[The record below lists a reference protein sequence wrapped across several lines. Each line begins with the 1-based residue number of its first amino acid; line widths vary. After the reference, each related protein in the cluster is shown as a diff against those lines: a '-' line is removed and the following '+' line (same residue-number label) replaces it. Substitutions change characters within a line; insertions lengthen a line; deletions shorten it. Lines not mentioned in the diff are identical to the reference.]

1 MNVHYGD
8 GGFDGKSI
16 SYGIAPLPKGE
27 RSPTKKASMHGKK
40 GRTSGGKKEMMQRCI
55 TKIVRTKAKKEG
67 AGHSIP
73 VLWDPVV
80 LAFDHQLS
88 HLLLTIA
95 FGRKFSSA
103 NSIIPDTM

>member
-8 GGFDGKSI
+8 GGVDGKSI

-80 LAFDHQLS
+80 LAFDQNFLIFFRLFLLVGNS
-88 HLLLTIA
+88 LLLTRSFQIL
-95 FGRKFSSA
+95 
-103 NSIIPDTM
+103 

>member
-1 MNVHYGD
+1 MMHVRMSGD
-8 GGFDGKSI
+8 KKRIGGF
-16 SYGIAPLPKGE
+16 
-27 RSPTKKASMHGKK
+27 
-40 GRTSGGKKEMMQRCI
+40 RTYAG
-55 TKIVRTKAKKEG
+55 KKEG